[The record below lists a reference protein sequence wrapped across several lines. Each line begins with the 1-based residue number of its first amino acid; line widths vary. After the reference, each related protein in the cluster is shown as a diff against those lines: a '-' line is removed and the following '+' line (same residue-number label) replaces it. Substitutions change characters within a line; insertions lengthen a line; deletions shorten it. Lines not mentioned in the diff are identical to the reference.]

1 MNIWFQ
7 HTTLADI
14 ETLHSRVPNLA
25 QHLGIEWI
33 ELGDDFLRG
42 RMAIT
47 PQLHQPWGLLHGG
60 ASIVLAE
67 SVGSTAACLTV
78 DTSRFGCVGVDIST
92 SHLRGRRKGNI
103 IATASPVR
111 LGRQLQVWEVLGHDD
126 DGVLINTSRLTMA
139 VRSAHTR

>member
-1 MNIWFQ
+1 MSIWFKN
-7 HTTLADI
+7 TTLADI
-14 ETLHSRVPNLA
+14 EAIHQRAPNLA

-60 ASIVLAE
+60 ASVVLAE

-78 DTSRFGCVGVDIST
+78 DTSRLACVGVDIST
-92 SHLRGRRKGNI
+92 SHLRGRSQGNI

-111 LGRQLQVWEVLGHDD
+111 LGRQLQVWQVLGHDD
-126 DGVLINTSRLTMA
+126 DGVLINTTRLTMA
-139 VRSAHTR
+139 VRSGQPR